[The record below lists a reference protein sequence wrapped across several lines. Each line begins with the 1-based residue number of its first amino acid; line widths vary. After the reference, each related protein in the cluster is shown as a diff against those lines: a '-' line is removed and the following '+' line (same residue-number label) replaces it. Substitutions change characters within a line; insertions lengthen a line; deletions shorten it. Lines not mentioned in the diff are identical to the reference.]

1 MLTAISYTETTL
13 WITDCRNKIHKSFFP
28 HSFYGKEA
36 TKKNMKKK
44 KKRIYT
50 KSLASRRCK

>member
-28 HSFYGKEA
+28 HSFYDKKA
-36 TKKNMKKK
+36 TKKKYEKKETNIHK
-44 KKRIYT
+44 IINI
-50 KSLASRRCK
+50 